1 MKKQELSRKIYN
13 DKTIKK
19 TQRKMKLLGFN
30 KGMDP
35 IRFLNLRLFT
45 TFIVF
50 FVVLYIIFC
59 YNCACIIL
67 FYFE

>member
-13 DKTIKK
+13 DKTIKT

-45 TFIVF
+45 TSS
-50 FVVLYIIFC
+50 
-59 YNCACIIL
+59 IL
-67 FYFE
+67 DICS